1 MSTSRNVMELIRASC
16 TRFGLFAGLACI
28 GAGCAFLFLA
38 DGGAGTAFE
47 WVARRFNTTPTT
59 LQIFEYSAAA
69 LAILG
74 AELMS
79 RNIRISPWAWAI
91 WVVSSAIFIV
101 FAVMANHWA
110 ILAMQCWFMKTN
122 LVGIRTQLLP
132 TLRADLLD
140 SKNIAHMFS
149 RIGPVR
155 RSRAS

>member
-1 MSTSRNVMELIRASC
+1 MSTSSNAIESIRASC
-16 TRFGLFAGLACI
+16 MRFGLFAGLICI

-47 WVARRFNTTPTT
+47 WVAQRFKTTPTT

-79 RNIRISPWAWAI
+79 RNIRISPWAWVI
-91 WVVSSAIFIV
+91 WVVSSAIFIA

-132 TLRADLLD
+132 TLRAELLG
-140 SKNIAHMFS
+140 SKYIAHMFS
-149 RIGPVR
+149 RIGLAR
-155 RSRAS
+155 RSHPS